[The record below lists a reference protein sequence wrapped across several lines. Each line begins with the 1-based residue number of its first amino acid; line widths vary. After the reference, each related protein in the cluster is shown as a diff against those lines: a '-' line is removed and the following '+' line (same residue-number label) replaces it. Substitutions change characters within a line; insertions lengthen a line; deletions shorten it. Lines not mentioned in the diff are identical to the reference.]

1 MVRTETIQVD
11 GIRCER
17 CVHRLAAALG
27 GHEGLESASATL
39 MGDVT
44 LAWDDERTDRE
55 ALIAKLARGG
65 FREIDGAGDRI
76 EPVPDSASHI
86 PR

>member
-1 MVRTETIQVD
+1 MIRTETIQVS

-17 CVHRLAAALG
+17 CVARLAAALG

-39 MGDVT
+39 MGQVT

-55 ALIAKLARGG
+55 ALLGKLSRAG
-65 FREIDGAGDRI
+65 FRELEA
-76 EPVPDSASHI
+76 A
-86 PR
+86 